1 MEKRAL
7 TQQERALTLIDQ
19 RGMMRLSEFRE
30 AGITAATVSRMQQKG
45 LVTQLGRGLY
55 QRPDAPLDI
64 NHTLAEAARRVPRGV
79 ICLASALAFHGLTD
93 TIPSRVWIAIG
104 SRDWRP
110 QIDAPPVEIVRF
122 PPKAFETGIERHAIE
137 GVPVRIYDPAKTV
150 VDLFRVRL
158 RGGKRGGGAGGSLA
172 VEGLKEAL
180 RQRKATPAVL
190 ARYAIAAGIWQDM
203 QPYLEALTTDA

>member
-1 MEKRAL
+1 VKNPSL
-7 TQQERALTLIDQ
+7 TQQERALALIDQ

-55 QRPDAPLDI
+55 QHPDAPLDI
-64 NHTLAEAARRVPRGV
+64 NHTLAEAAKRVPRGI

-110 QIDAPPVEIVRF
+110 QIDTPPVEIVRF
-122 PPKAFETGIERHAIE
+122 PPKAFASGIERHAIE

-150 VDLFRVRL
+150 VDLFRIRL
-158 RGGKRGGGAGGSLA
+158 RGKRQGGAGGSLA
-172 VEGLKEAL
+172 VEGLKAAL

-190 ARYAIAAGIWQDM
+190 ARYAIAAGIWVGM